1 MARLSRSL
9 CPELCP
15 GPSGRK
21 GARLAVCRLGLTW
34 LGDGQWSHQ
43 AANSWAETSIE
54 RDGLLREP
62 AGQFSPLFAVVDVAG
77 TDQPDDLN

>member
-1 MARLSRSL
+1 VARLSRSL

-21 GARLAVCRLGLTW
+21 EVRLGDRLGLTW